1 LLISLSFC
9 IFSLFAFFSTATSLS
24 YIYTLSLHDALPIC
38 YYFVHSSRYLA
49 FAFAK
54 YSGAEFSVHV
64 MKNASDNI
72 EDRLYYEK
80 FSKDYSG
87 TTILYTDLGK
97 PDFKEKNVTFK
108 IGWTLN
114 WGPRDEM
121 IRFIIRNV
129 Y

>member
-1 LLISLSFC
+1 IVGRRADYLVDGAVSDSRD
-9 IFSLFAFFSTATSLS
+9 SMSAVAVQR
-24 YIYTLSLHDALPIC
+24 

-54 YSGAEFSVHV
+54 YSGAEFSVLV

-129 Y
+129 YLTDFTD